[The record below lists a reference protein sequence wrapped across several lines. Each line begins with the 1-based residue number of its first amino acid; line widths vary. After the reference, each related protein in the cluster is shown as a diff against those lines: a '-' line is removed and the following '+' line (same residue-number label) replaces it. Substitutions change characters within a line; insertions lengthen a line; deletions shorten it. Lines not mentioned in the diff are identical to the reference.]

1 MKKMN
6 ADGRKLR
13 SCTCRQNTMAHFQ
26 LRYIY
31 SIILVDQ
38 LPVRLNRMISLNVRV
53 KLWQVYYHIQSFTI
67 SSILIGA
74 YYFNFNLSS
83 SASLRMHMCKML
95 QCSLWQEGKICQFC
109 VCRSVCAI
117 LAQTRQICIVCVN
130 RERKLLNCY
139 VSIKYSEQNLG

>member
-1 MKKMN
+1 MHMPVEYHGMLLGQK
-6 ADGRKLR
+6 
-13 SCTCRQNTMAHFQ
+13 
-26 LRYIY
+26 YIY
-31 SIILVDQ
+31 DTKSVDS
-38 LPVRLNRMISLNVRV
+38 LPVRLIRIIFFLYQVRRKV
-53 KLWQVYYHIQSFTI
+53 KSQQVYYHIQSFTI

>member
-1 MKKMN
+1 MPVEYHGTFL
-6 ADGRKLR
+6 A
-13 SCTCRQNTMAHFQ
+13 QA
-26 LRYIY
+26 YIY
-31 SIILVDQ
+31 NTTWFDQ
-38 LPVRLNRMISLNVRV
+38 LPVRLIRIISFLYQVRRKIIAGLLSYPILHNIIYSNRGL
-53 KLWQVYYHIQSFTI
+53 L
-67 SSILIGA
+67 
-74 YYFNFNLSS
+74 YFNFNLSS

-109 VCRSVCAI
+109 VCRLVCAT

>member
-1 MKKMN
+1 MPVEYHGTFLGQ
-6 ADGRKLR
+6 A
-13 SCTCRQNTMAHFQ
+13 
-26 LRYIY
+26 YIY
-31 SIILVDQ
+31 SITWVDQ
-38 LPVRLNRMISLNVRV
+38 LPVRLNRIISFLYQVRR
-53 KLWQVYYHIQSFTI
+53 KIIAGLLSYP
-67 SSILIGA
+67 ILHNIIYSNRGLL
-74 YYFNFNLSS
+74 YFNFNLSS

-109 VCRSVCAI
+109 VCRLVCAT

>member
-1 MKKMN
+1 MHMPVEYHGTFLAQK
-6 ADGRKLR
+6 
-13 SCTCRQNTMAHFQ
+13 
-26 LRYIY
+26 YIY
-31 SIILVDQ
+31 NTTWVDS
-38 LPVRLNRMISLNVRV
+38 LPVRLIRIISFLYQVRR
-53 KLWQVYYHIQSFTI
+53 KSQQVYYHIQSFTI

-109 VCRSVCAI
+109 VCRLVCAT